1 MTLNSQTFDH
11 WIRNRFVELNTEL
24 EILYSNQTERTNVD
38 SIGNDLKCSLE
49 DEGREIIKTLLSEG
63 NTDEGF
69 DNAFDLLGNVGLY
82 MAACRRH
89 EITDPSK
96 QRTSPLKE
104 ASGLAM
110 NIGASIG
117 VTPRFATA
125 HLSTHNKAV
134 DGVYKSFTSLP
145 AEKIFLDYNTK
156 SILAYK
162 RAADALLKLHPLGIS
177 HPMCFELLVVV
188 KEALEE
194 VIKSNTAL
202 YEKLNVDDFFYCVRP
217 YYKPYHVGF
226 QVYRGANAGDFAG
239 INVIDIL
246 LGLCFANEPAY
257 SQMLV
262 DKFLYMVP
270 EDQSILRD
278 CMRRTSIMEDFLDS
292 EVSSKNWYKNN
303 LTLFLEICQLHGDA
317 ATQHHNQLVEKYIAG
332 PSSALK
338 GSQLDNITASGPP
351 LEVLLDSL
359 EKLRDRRAAA
369 NRDDI
374 RTRFDDIQILKKR
387 LAKSKNIKK
396 TNFKDDFILTN
407 SNYLLNHSVGR
418 PLKTSENDFAERFY
432 EPWKKSNDEPWEKW
446 LETINDFTL
455 SLAKIFNAK
464 QSEFCPQ
471 VNLSSG
477 LTKILMSLKQVQK
490 KKSVV
495 LVSEI
500 DFPGMGFALK
510 KSLPEDCEIRFI
522 PANEDI
528 TNSSI
533 WDAYMTEDIDLVFV
547 SHAYSNTGQ
556 LSPISDVISM
566 ARSRDII
573 SILDIAQS
581 AGIVPIDLTALK
593 PDFMLGS
600 SVKWLCGGPGAAYLW
615 VNTERLS
622 SCEPKDVGWFSH
634 ENPFEFDI
642 HNFRYHDSALK
653 FWGGTPVVAPFVIAT
668 NSINY
673 FTKIGIKN
681 IRKHNQAL
689 IAKTAN
695 EIDLEFVSP
704 RDEAIRGGTMILD
717 FGSNQQKVLNHLQDN
732 NIGVDLRS
740 HGIRISPHIYN
751 DELDIDQLISVIK
764 STKF

>member
-1 MTLNSQTFDH
+1 MTPNSQTFDH

-38 SIGNDLKCSLE
+38 SIGNDLKCSIE

-177 HPMCFELLVVV
+177 HPMCLELLAVV

-194 VIKSNTAL
+194 VIKSNAAL

-246 LGLCFANEPAY
+246 LGLCFTNEPAY

-418 PLKTSENDFAERFY
+418 PLTTSENDFAERFY

-464 QSEFCPQ
+464 KSEFCPQ

-751 DELDIDQLISVIK
+751 DEQDIDQLISVIK

>member
-1 MTLNSQTFDH
+1 MTPNSQTFDH

-38 SIGNDLKCSLE
+38 SIGNDLKCSIE

-177 HPMCFELLVVV
+177 HPMCLELLVVV

-194 VIKSNTAL
+194 VIKSNAAL

-246 LGLCFANEPAY
+246 LGLCFTNEPAY

-418 PLKTSENDFAERFY
+418 PLTTSENDFAERFY

-464 QSEFCPQ
+464 KSEFCPQ

-477 LTKILMSLKQVQK
+477 LSKILMSLKQVQK

-673 FTKIGIKN
+673 FTKIGIKK

-717 FGSNQQKVLNHLQDN
+717 FGSNQLKVLNHLQDN

-751 DELDIDQLISVIK
+751 DEQDIDQLISVIK

>member
-1 MTLNSQTFDH
+1 MTPNSKTFDH

-145 AEKIFLDYNTK
+145 AEKLFLDYNTK
-156 SILAYK
+156 AILAYK

-177 HPMCFELLVVV
+177 HPLCLELLVVV

-194 VIKSNTAL
+194 VIKSNAAL

-246 LGLCFANEPAY
+246 LGLCFTNEPAY

-292 EVSSKNWYKNN
+292 DVSSKNWYKNN

-510 KSLPEDCEIRFI
+510 KSLPENCEIRFI
-522 PANEDI
+522 PENEDI

-600 SVKWLCGGPGAAYLW
+600 SVKWLCGGPGASYLW

-642 HNFRYHDSALK
+642 HNFRYHNSALK

-695 EIDLEFVSP
+695 EIDLEFISP
-704 RDEAIRGGTMILD
+704 RDEVIRGGTMILD

-732 NIGVDLRS
+732 NIGVDHRS

-751 DELDIDQLISVIK
+751 DEQDIDQLISVIK

>member
-1 MTLNSQTFDH
+1 MTPNSQTFDY

-24 EILYSNQTERTNVD
+24 EILYSNQTDRTNVD
-38 SIGNDLKCSLE
+38 SIGNDLKGSIE

-177 HPMCFELLVVV
+177 HPMCLELLVVV

-194 VIKSNTAL
+194 VIKSNAAL

-246 LGLCFANEPAY
+246 LGLCFTNEPAY

-262 DKFLYMVP
+262 DKSLYMVP

-292 EVSSKNWYKNN
+292 KVSSKNWYKNN

-464 QSEFCPQ
+464 KSEFCPQ

-751 DELDIDQLISVIK
+751 DEQDIDQLISVIK